1 MNMQPI
7 GPSFCEAKTWELYH
21 KGHELLHSPA
31 FEKIRQ
37 TPAAR
42 TEICVGSNLLRGCY
56 FPSPVYDLL
65 VGNNPRGHLLKR
77 PTTKRLD
84 YIQLEYDDAG
94 TMLRS
99 TKIYQGRVVY
109 TECLIPEDGKRY
121 GVAFISD
128 ERFLST
134 DGELYSVCEE
144 SFEGNV
150 LTEMSYGSYNEMDH
164 SMYGNPC
171 IKMHHEKYTYSD
183 AGIISCIYQKMD
195 VASWLQYPHL
205 GFTEQ
210 HYQFDREGEY
220 IVAANLLWKHSKGTN
235 LGQTHF
241 EFTKKRKA

>member
-1 MNMQPI
+1 
-7 GPSFCEAKTWELYH
+7 
-21 KGHELLHSPA
+21 
-31 FEKIRQ
+31 
-37 TPAAR
+37 
-42 TEICVGSNLLRGCY
+42 
-56 FPSPVYDLL
+56 
-65 VGNNPRGHLLKR
+65 
-77 PTTKRLD
+77 
-84 YIQLEYDDAG
+84 
-94 TMLRS
+94 MLRS
-99 TKIYQGRVVY
+99 KKIYQGRFVY

-134 DGELYSVCEE
+134 DGALYSVCEE